1 MDQITVKGV
10 YSTEANKEAE
20 EKMYTASNFMNINT
34 TNTRTSKIEAM
45 QTMYHITRWYS
56 PAMDKK

>member
-1 MDQITVKGV
+1 MKGV